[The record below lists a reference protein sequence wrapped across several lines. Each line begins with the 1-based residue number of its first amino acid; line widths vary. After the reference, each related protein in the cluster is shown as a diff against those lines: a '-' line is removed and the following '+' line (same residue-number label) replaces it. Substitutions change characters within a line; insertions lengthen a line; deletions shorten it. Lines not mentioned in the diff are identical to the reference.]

1 MRQDGAARR
10 RRCRGAVVRSRR
22 SAWSAAEGRRP
33 PCGALSGAC
42 RTGPERGAQS
52 PPSAHL
58 RPTARRHI
66 RPDLHRPGWGWGPRG
81 ASHPRRA
88 KGPSVPASCP
98 RRGAAL
104 RGLRCTGAPPEPR
117 RVGEPRGPRALNA
130 PLAVF
135 WFFFFFSELET
146 IKKRKRRRGAGLP
159 AGCAAAPAK
168 GRARKSP
175 ELPRSSL
182 TRARLQLHARVALS
196 ELFAALEAHRPAP
209 RPPAAQRPVA
219 TGAWREAVPK
229 PSALR
234 KSLPPPGF
242 KLPAIP
248 SHSTILR
255 FITRSV
261 WAAPPGC
268 LISPLPFDL
277 SSVRCSCS
285 AGMGLEARGGLAGGL
300 CCQAL

>member
-1 MRQDGAARR
+1 MNLGDR
-10 RRCRGAVVRSRR
+10 
-22 SAWSAAEGRRP
+22 
-33 PCGALSGAC
+33 
-42 RTGPERGAQS
+42 
-52 PPSAHL
+52 
-58 RPTARRHI
+58 
-66 RPDLHRPGWGWGPRG
+66 
-81 ASHPRRA
+81 
-88 KGPSVPASCP
+88 
-98 RRGAAL
+98 
-104 RGLRCTGAPPEPR
+104 
-117 RVGEPRGPRALNA
+117 A
-130 PLAVF
+130 PLTLHSLF
-135 WFFFFFSELET
+135 FGFFFFFSELET

-248 SHSTILR
+248 SHSTSLR

>member
-135 WFFFFFSELET
+135 WFFFFFLSWKRLKSESEGGERVCRQGVLPPQ
-146 IKKRKRRRGAGLP
+146 RRD
-159 AGCAAAPAK
+159 
-168 GRARKSP
+168 AR
-175 ELPRSSL
+175 ENPRSCPGAAS
-182 TRARLQLHARVALS
+182 R
-196 ELFAALEAHRPAP
+196 ELGCSSTPASRSPNAALEAHRPAP